1 MFVNFK
7 NTIMEVMQHMTEY
20 YSMKTD
26 FYGNSTPEKLLKEF
40 GSPLYVY
47 NEKILRQ
54 KCRDMKNLVDYPRFI
69 PNYSIKANSNL
80 QIIRTVKEEGLSA
93 DAMSAG
99 EIRLLL
105 HAGYKPE
112 ELFFV
117 PNNVSEAELRY
128 AVDNGVLVSVDS
140 LSQLELLGKINP
152 GGKAAVRFNPGV
164 GAGHHEKV
172 VTAGKKTKFGVN
184 TDCVP
189 QVKEIAARYNL
200 KISGINQHI
209 GSLFMEGDSYIEGV
223 KSILSVAEQ
232 FEDID
237 FVDMGGGFGIPYKK
251 QSGQEPLD
259 LASFR
264 EKLTAVLKA
273 WTDRYGKKVLFKSE
287 PGRYIVAESGIL
299 LGTVYAVKN
308 NYGNKYVGT
317 DIGFNVLARP
327 VMYDSHHDIEVY
339 RNGRALNGETTEE
352 VTVVGNIC
360 ESGDIIAK
368 HRELPAIQEG
378 DVIGVMDAGAYGFA
392 MSSNYNMR
400 LKPAEILIKENGDAV
415 LIRHRDTFEDLIAG
429 FNV

>member
-1 MFVNFK
+1 
-7 NTIMEVMQHMTEY
+7 MTEY
-20 YSMKTD
+20 YSVKMD
-26 FYGNSTPEKLLKEF
+26 FFGNSDPEKLVKEF

-54 KCRDMKNLVDYPRFI
+54 KCRDMKNLVDYPYFI
-69 PNYSIKANSNL
+69 PNYSIKANSSL
-80 QIIRTVKEEGLSA
+80 QIIKTVREEGLRA

-99 EIRLLL
+99 EIQLLL

-117 PNNVSEAELRY
+117 PNNVSLEELKY

-140 LSQLELLGKINP
+140 LSQLELLGKINR

-172 VTAGKKTKFGVN
+172 ITAGKKTKFGVN
-184 TDCVP
+184 TDCVS
-189 QVKEIAARYNL
+189 QVKEIAKKYDMR
-200 KISGINQHI
+200 ICGINQHI

-223 KSILSVAEQ
+223 KSILAVAEQ

-237 FVDMGGGFGIPYKK
+237 FVDMGGGFGIPYRK
-251 QSGQEPLD
+251 QEGQEALD

-264 EKLTAVLKA
+264 EKLTAVLVQ
-273 WTDRYGKKVLFKSE
+273 WTEKYGKKILFKSE

-299 LGTVYAVKN
+299 LGTVYATKS
-308 NYGNKYVGT
+308 NYGNRYAGT
-317 DIGFNVLARP
+317 DLGFNVLARP

-339 RNGRALNGETTEE
+339 RNGKPQNQGATEE

-360 ESGDIIAK
+360 ESGDIVAK
-368 HRELPAIQEG
+368 HRKLPAVEEG
-378 DVIGVMDAGAYGFA
+378 DILGIMDAGAYGFA

-400 LKPAEILIKENGDAV
+400 LRPAEVMIKENGEAV
-415 LIRHRDTFEDLIAG
+415 LIRRRDTFEDLIAPY
-429 FNV
+429 NI

>member
-1 MFVNFK
+1 
-7 NTIMEVMQHMTEY
+7 MTEY
-20 YSMKTD
+20 YSAKTD
-26 FYGNSTPEKLLKEF
+26 FYGNSSPEILIKEF

-54 KCRDMKNLVDYPRFI
+54 KCKDMKNLVDYPHFI

-80 QIIRTVKEEGLSA
+80 QVLKIVKEEGLMA

-99 EIRLLL
+99 EIQLLL
-105 HAGYKPE
+105 HAGFKPE
-112 ELFFV
+112 NLFFV

-128 AVDNGVLVSVDS
+128 AVDNKVLVSVDS

-172 VTAGKKTKFGVN
+172 ITAGKKTKFGVN
-184 TDCVP
+184 IDSAP
-189 QVKEIAARYNL
+189 QVKEIAKKYNL
-200 KISGINQHI
+200 KICGINQHI

-251 QSGQEPLD
+251 QAGQLPLD
-259 LASFR
+259 LASFKV
-264 EKLTAVLKA
+264 KLTQVLEQ
-273 WTDRYGKKVLFKSE
+273 WTNKYGKKILFKSE
-287 PGRYIVAESGIL
+287 PGRYIAAECGIL
-299 LGTVYAVKN
+299 LGTVYATKS

-327 VMYDSHHDIEVY
+327 VMYDSYHELEAY
-339 RNGRALNGETTEE
+339 RDGKPLNEEATEE

-368 HRELPAIQEG
+368 KRTLPVIKEG
-378 DVIGVMDAGAYGFA
+378 DILGIMDAGAYGFA

-400 LKPAEILIKENGDAV
+400 LKPAEVMIKENGEAM
-415 LIRHRDTFEDLIAG
+415 LIRRRDTFEDLIAN

>member
-1 MFVNFK
+1 
-7 NTIMEVMQHMTEY
+7 MTEY
-20 YSMKTD
+20 YSTKTN
-26 FYGNSTPEKLLKEF
+26 FFGNSNPEKLIKEY
-40 GSPLYVY
+40 GSTLYVY

-54 KCRDMKNLVDYPRFI
+54 KCRDMKNLVDYKNFI

-80 QIIRTVKEEGLSA
+80 TVLKIVKEEGLRA

-99 EIRLLL
+99 EIQLLL
-105 HAGYKPE
+105 HAGFKPE
-112 ELFFV
+112 NLFFV
-117 PNNVSEAELRY
+117 PNNVSEAELKY

-140 LSQLELLGKINP
+140 LSQLEILGKINQ

-184 TDCVP
+184 IDCVDE
-189 QVKEIAARYNL
+189 VKAIAKKYNM
-200 KISGINQHI
+200 KICGVNQHI

-223 KSILSVAEQ
+223 KSLLAVAEQ

-251 QSGQEPLD
+251 QEGQEPLD
-259 LASFR
+259 LPSFKK
-264 EKLTAVLKA
+264 KLTQVLEQ
-273 WTDRYGKKVLFKSE
+273 WTDKYGKKILFKTE
-287 PGRYIVAESGIL
+287 PGRYIVAESGVL
-299 LGTVYAVKN
+299 LGNVYATKA

-339 RNGRALNGETTEE
+339 RNGNPLNDSEVEE

-368 HRELPAIQEG
+368 NRVLPVINEG
-378 DVIGVMDAGAYGFA
+378 DILGIMDAGAYGFA

-400 LKPAEILIKENGDAV
+400 LRPAEILIKEDGEPV
-415 LIRHRDTFEDLIAG
+415 LIRRRDTFEDLIAN
-429 FNV
+429 FNI

>member
-1 MFVNFK
+1 
-7 NTIMEVMQHMTEY
+7 MTEY
-20 YSMKTD
+20 YSTKMN
-26 FYGNSTPEKLLKEF
+26 FFGNLTPEKLIKEF

-54 KCRDMKNLVDYPRFI
+54 KCRDMKNLVDYPYFI

-80 QIIRTVKEEGLSA
+80 HIIKIVKEEGLMA

-99 EIRLLL
+99 EVQLLL
-105 HAGYKPE
+105 YAGYKPE

-117 PNNVSEAELRY
+117 PNNVSEDELKY
-128 AVDNGVLVSVDS
+128 AVEKGVLVSVDS

-172 VTAGKKTKFGVN
+172 ITAGKKTKFGVN
-184 TDCVP
+184 IDCVP
-189 QVKEIAARYNL
+189 QVKDIAGKYNL
-200 KISGINQHI
+200 KIVGINQHI

-237 FVDMGGGFGIPYKK
+237 FVDMGGGFGIPYRK
-251 QSGQEPLD
+251 QEGQASLD
-259 LASFR
+259 LVSFK
-264 EKLTAVLKA
+264 EKLTAVLYE
-273 WTDRYGKKVLFKSE
+273 WTEKYGRKILFKSE

-299 LGTVYAVKN
+299 LGTVYATKN
-308 NYGNKYVGT
+308 NYGTRYVGT

-339 RNGRALNGETTEE
+339 RGGIPQNQGETET

-368 HRELPAIQEG
+368 DRTLPKIQEG
-378 DVIGVMDAGAYGFA
+378 DILGIMDAGAYGFA

-400 LKPAEILIKENGDAV
+400 LRPAEVMIKENGEAV
-415 LIRHRDTFEDLIAG
+415 LIRRRDTFEDLIAPY
-429 FNV
+429 NV

>member
-1 MFVNFK
+1 
-7 NTIMEVMQHMTEY
+7 MTEY
-20 YSMKTD
+20 YSTKTN
-26 FYGNSTPEKLLKEF
+26 FFGNSNPEKLIKEY

-54 KCRDMKNLVDYPRFI
+54 KCKDMKNLVDYKNFI

-80 QIIRTVKEEGLSA
+80 TVLKIVKEEGLRA

-99 EIRLLL
+99 EIQLLL
-105 HAGYKPE
+105 HAGFKPE
-112 ELFFV
+112 NLFFV
-117 PNNVSEAELRY
+117 PNNVSEAELKY
-128 AVDNGVLVSVDS
+128 AVENGVLVSVDS
-140 LSQLELLGKINP
+140 LSQLEILGKINQ

-184 TDCVP
+184 IDCVNE
-189 QVKEIAARYNL
+189 VKAIAKKYNM
-200 KISGINQHI
+200 KICGVNQHI

-223 KSILSVAEQ
+223 KSLLAVAEQ

-251 QSGQEPLD
+251 QEGQEPLD
-259 LASFR
+259 LASFK
-264 EKLTAVLKA
+264 EKLTQVLEQ
-273 WTDRYGKKVLFKSE
+273 WTDKYGKKILFKTE
-287 PGRYIVAESGIL
+287 PGRYIVAESGVL
-299 LGTVYAVKN
+299 LGNVYATKA

-339 RNGRALNGETTEE
+339 RNGNPLNDSEVEE

-368 HRELPAIQEG
+368 NRELPVINQG
-378 DVIGVMDAGAYGFA
+378 DILGIMDAGAYGFA

-400 LKPAEILIKENGDAV
+400 LRPAEVLIKEDGEPV
-415 LIRHRDTFEDLIAG
+415 LIRRRDTFEDLIAN
-429 FNV
+429 FNI

>member
-1 MFVNFK
+1 
-7 NTIMEVMQHMTEY
+7 MTEY
-20 YSMKTD
+20 YSMKMN
-26 FYGNSTPEKLLKEF
+26 FFGNTNPEKLIKEF

-54 KCRDMKNLVDYPRFI
+54 KCRDMKNLVDYQHFI

-80 QIIRTVKEEGLSA
+80 HIIKIVREEGLRA

-99 EIRLLL
+99 EVQLLL

-117 PNNVSEAELRY
+117 PNNVSEAELKY
-128 AVDNGVLVSVDS
+128 AVEMGVLVSVDS

-172 VTAGKKTKFGVN
+172 MTAGKKTKFGVN
-184 TDCVP
+184 IDCVP
-189 QVKEIAARYNL
+189 QVKEIAKKYNL
-200 KISGINQHI
+200 KITGINQHI

-237 FVDMGGGFGIPYKK
+237 FVDMGGGFGIPYRK
-251 QSGQEPLD
+251 QEGQAPLD
-259 LASFR
+259 IVSFN
-264 EKLTAVLKA
+264 EKLTAVLLQ
-273 WTDRYGKKVLFKSE
+273 WTEKYGKKILFKSE
-287 PGRYIVAESGIL
+287 PGRYIVAEAGIL
-299 LGTVYAVKN
+299 LGTVYATKN

-339 RNGRALNGETTEE
+339 RNGVPQNQGETEA

-368 HRELPAIQEG
+368 HRDLPKIQEG
-378 DVIGVMDAGAYGFA
+378 DILGIMDAGAYGAA

-400 LKPAEILIKENGDAV
+400 LRPAEVMIKENGEAV
-415 LIRHRDTFEDLIAG
+415 LIRRRDTFEDIIAPY
-429 FNV
+429 NV

>member
-1 MFVNFK
+1 M
-7 NTIMEVMQHMTEY
+7 IEY
-20 YSMKTD
+20 YSTKTN
-26 FYGNSTPEKLLKEF
+26 FYGNSDPEKLVKEF

-54 KCRDMKNLVDYPRFI
+54 RCRDMKNLVDYPYFI

-80 QIIRTVKEEGLSA
+80 EILKIVKEEGLRA

-99 EIRLLL
+99 EIQLLL
-105 HAGYKPE
+105 YAGFAPE
-112 ELFFV
+112 NLFFV
-117 PNNVSEAELRY
+117 PNNVSEAELKY
-128 AVDNGVLVSVDS
+128 AVDHGVLVSVDS
-140 LSQLELLGKINP
+140 LSQLELLGKINQ

-184 TDCVP
+184 IDCVG
-189 QVKEIAARYNL
+189 QVKEIAKKYDM
-200 KISGINQHI
+200 KICGVNQHI
-209 GSLFMEGDSYIEGV
+209 GSLFMEGDAYIEGV
-223 KSILSVAEQ
+223 KSLLSVAEQ

-237 FVDMGGGFGIPYKK
+237 FVDMGGGFGIPYRK
-251 QSGQEPLD
+251 QEGQGKLD
-259 LASFR
+259 LVSFKA
-264 EKLTAVLKA
+264 KLTQVLEQ
-273 WTDRYGKKVLFKSE
+273 WTDKYGKKILFKTE
-287 PGRYIVAESGIL
+287 PGRYIVAESGVV
-299 LGTVYAVKN
+299 LGNVYSTKN
-308 NYGNKYVGT
+308 NYGNRYVGT

-339 RNGRALNGETTEE
+339 RAGKPLNSEATEE

-368 HRELPAIQEG
+368 KRALPAIKEG
-378 DVIGVMDAGAYGFA
+378 DILGVMDAGAYGYA

-400 LKPAEILIKENGDAV
+400 LRPAEVLIKEDGEPK
-415 LIRHRDTFEDLIAG
+415 LIRRRDTFEDLIAN

>member
-1 MFVNFK
+1 
-7 NTIMEVMQHMTEY
+7 MTEY
-20 YSMKTD
+20 YSTKTN
-26 FYGNSTPEKLLKEF
+26 FFGNSNPEKLIKEY

-54 KCRDMKNLVDYPRFI
+54 KCRDMKNLVDYKNFI

-80 QIIRTVKEEGLSA
+80 TVLKIVKEEGLRA

-99 EIRLLL
+99 EIQLLL
-105 HAGYKPE
+105 HAGFKPE
-112 ELFFV
+112 NLFFV
-117 PNNVSEAELRY
+117 PNNVSEAELKY

-140 LSQLELLGKINP
+140 LSQLEILGKINQ

-184 TDCVP
+184 IDCVDE
-189 QVKEIAARYNL
+189 VKAIAKKYNM
-200 KISGINQHI
+200 KICGVNQHI

-223 KSILSVAEQ
+223 KSLLAVAEQ

-251 QSGQEPLD
+251 QEGQEPLD
-259 LASFR
+259 LPSFKK
-264 EKLTAVLKA
+264 KLTQVLEQ
-273 WTDRYGKKVLFKSE
+273 WTDKYGKKILFKTE
-287 PGRYIVAESGIL
+287 PGRYIVAESGVL
-299 LGTVYAVKN
+299 LGNVYATKA

-339 RNGRALNGETTEE
+339 RNGNPLNDSEVEE

-368 HRELPAIQEG
+368 NRVLPVINEG
-378 DVIGVMDAGAYGFA
+378 DILGIMDAGAYGFA

-400 LKPAEILIKENGDAV
+400 LRPAEILIKEDGEPV
-415 LIRHRDTFEDLIAG
+415 LIRRRDTFEDLIAN
-429 FNV
+429 FNI

>member
-1 MFVNFK
+1 
-7 NTIMEVMQHMTEY
+7 MTEY
-20 YSMKTD
+20 YSTKMN
-26 FYGNSTPEKLLKEF
+26 FFGNLTPEKLIKEF

-54 KCRDMKNLVDYPRFI
+54 KCRDMKNLVDYPYFI

-80 QIIRTVKEEGLSA
+80 HIIKIVKEEGLMA

-99 EIRLLL
+99 EVQLLL
-105 HAGYKPE
+105 YAGYKPE

-117 PNNVSEAELRY
+117 PNNVSEDELKY
-128 AVDNGVLVSVDS
+128 AVEKGVLVSVDS

-172 VTAGKKTKFGVN
+172 ITAGKKTKFGVN
-184 TDCVP
+184 IDCVP
-189 QVKEIAARYNL
+189 QVKDIAGKYNL
-200 KISGINQHI
+200 KIVGINQHI

-237 FVDMGGGFGIPYKK
+237 FVDMGGGFGIPYRK
-251 QSGQEPLD
+251 QEGQASLD
-259 LASFR
+259 LVSFK
-264 EKLTAVLKA
+264 EKLTAVLYE
-273 WTDRYGKKVLFKSE
+273 WTEKYGKKILFKSE

-299 LGTVYAVKN
+299 LGTVYATKN
-308 NYGNKYVGT
+308 NYGTRYVGT

-339 RNGRALNGETTEE
+339 RGGIPQNQGETET

-368 HRELPAIQEG
+368 DRTLPKIQEG
-378 DVIGVMDAGAYGFA
+378 DILGIMDAGAYGFA

-400 LKPAEILIKENGDAV
+400 LRPAEVMIKENGEAV
-415 LIRHRDTFEDLIAG
+415 LIRRRDTFEDLIAPY
-429 FNV
+429 NV

>member
-1 MFVNFK
+1 MV
-7 NTIMEVMQHMTEY
+7 EY
-20 YSMKTD
+20 YSTKTN
-26 FYGNSTPEKLLKEF
+26 FFGNSNPEKLIKEF

-47 NEKILRQ
+47 NEKVLRQ
-54 KCRDMKNLVDYPRFI
+54 KCRDMKNLVDYKNFI

-80 QIIRTVKEEGLSA
+80 TILKIVKEEGLRA

-99 EIRLLL
+99 EIQLLL
-105 HAGYKPE
+105 HAGFKPE
-112 ELFFV
+112 NLFFV
-117 PNNVSEAELRY
+117 PNNVSEAELKY

-184 TDCVP
+184 IDCVD
-189 QVKEIAARYNL
+189 QVKEIAQKYNM
-200 KISGINQHI
+200 KICGVNQHI

-223 KSILSVAEQ
+223 KSLLAVAEQ

-251 QSGQEPLD
+251 QEGQEPLD
-259 LASFR
+259 LASFK
-264 EKLTAVLKA
+264 EKLTQVLEQ
-273 WTDRYGKKVLFKSE
+273 WTDKYGKKILFKTE
-287 PGRYIVAESGIL
+287 PGRYIVAESGVIL
-299 LGTVYAVKN
+299 GNVYATKA

-339 RNGRALNGETTEE
+339 RNGNPLNGCEAEE

-368 HRELPAIQEG
+368 NRKHPVIKEG
-378 DVIGVMDAGAYGFA
+378 DILGIMDAGAYGFA

-400 LKPAEILIKENGDAV
+400 LRPAEVLIKEDGEPV
-415 LIRHRDTFEDLIAG
+415 LIRRRDTFEDLIAN
-429 FNV
+429 FNI

>member
-1 MFVNFK
+1 
-7 NTIMEVMQHMTEY
+7 MTEY
-20 YSMKTD
+20 YSAKTN
-26 FYGNSTPEKLLKEF
+26 FYGNSDPEKLLKEF

-54 KCRDMKNLVDYPRFI
+54 KCRDMKNLVDYPHFI

-80 QIIRTVKEEGLSA
+80 HIIKTVREEGLRA

-99 EIRLLL
+99 EIQLLL

-184 TDCVP
+184 IDCVP
-189 QVKEIAARYNL
+189 QVKEIAAKYGL

-223 KSILSVAEQ
+223 KSILAVAEH

-237 FVDMGGGFGIPYKK
+237 FVDMGGGFGIPYNK
-251 QSGQEPLD
+251 QAGQQPLD
-259 LASFR
+259 LADFR
-264 EKLTAVLKA
+264 QKLTKVLED
-273 WTDRYGKKVLFKSE
+273 WTDRYGKKILFKSE
-287 PGRYIVAESGIL
+287 PGRYIVAECGVL
-299 LGTVYAVKN
+299 LGKVYAVKN
-308 NYGNKYVGT
+308 NYGNRYAGT

-339 RNGRALNGETTEE
+339 RDGKPQNAGNTEE

-368 HRELPAIQEG
+368 HRTLPEIHEG
-378 DVIGVMDAGAYGFA
+378 DILGVMDAGAYGFA

-400 LKPAEILIKENGDAV
+400 LRPAEVMIRENGDAV
-415 LIRHRDTFEDLIAG
+415 LIRRRDTFEDLIA
-429 FNV
+429 NL

>member
-1 MFVNFK
+1 MA
-7 NTIMEVMQHMTEY
+7 EY
-20 YSMKTD
+20 YSTKTS
-26 FYGNSTPEKLLKEF
+26 FFGNSNPEKLIKEY

-54 KCRDMKNLVDYPRFI
+54 KCRDMKNLVDYKNFI

-80 QIIRTVKEEGLSA
+80 TVLKIVKEEGLRA

-99 EIRLLL
+99 EIQLLL
-105 HAGYKPE
+105 HAGFKPE
-112 ELFFV
+112 NLFFV
-117 PNNVSEAELRY
+117 PNNVSEAELKY

-140 LSQLELLGKINP
+140 LSQLEMLGKINP

-184 TDCVP
+184 IDCVDE
-189 QVKEIAARYNL
+189 VKAIAQKYNM
-200 KISGINQHI
+200 KICGVNQHI

-223 KSILSVAEQ
+223 KSLLAVAEQ

-251 QSGQEPLD
+251 QEGQEPLD
-259 LASFR
+259 LASFK
-264 EKLTAVLKA
+264 EKLTQVLEQ
-273 WTDRYGKKVLFKSE
+273 WTDKYGKKILFKTE
-287 PGRYIVAESGIL
+287 PGRYIVAESGVL
-299 LGTVYAVKN
+299 LGNVYATKA

-339 RNGRALNGETTEE
+339 RNGNPLNDSEAEE

-368 HRELPAIQEG
+368 NRKLPVIKEG
-378 DVIGVMDAGAYGFA
+378 DILGIMDAGAYGFA

-400 LKPAEILIKENGDAV
+400 LRPAEVLIKEDGEPV
-415 LIRHRDTFEDLIAG
+415 LIRRRDTFEDLIAN
-429 FNV
+429 FNI

>member
-1 MFVNFK
+1 M
-7 NTIMEVMQHMTEY
+7 IDY
-20 YSMKTD
+20 YSIKTN
-26 FYGNSTPEKLLKEF
+26 FYGNSSPEKLLKEF

-54 KCRDMKNLVDYPRFI
+54 KCRDMKNLVDYPHFI

-80 QIIRTVKEEGLSA
+80 QVLKIIKEEGLKA

-99 EIRLLL
+99 EIQLLL
-105 HAGYKPE
+105 HAGFAPE
-112 ELFFV
+112 NLFFV
-117 PNNVSEAELRY
+117 PNNVSESELRY

-172 VTAGKKTKFGVN
+172 ITAGKKTKFGVN
-184 TDCVP
+184 IDCVE
-189 QVKEIAARYNL
+189 QVKEIAKKYSMR
-200 KISGINQHI
+200 ICGINQHI

-251 QSGQEPLD
+251 QGGQAPLD
-259 LASFR
+259 LISFK
-264 EKLTAVLKA
+264 EKLTQVLEQ
-273 WTDRYGKKVLFKSE
+273 WTDKYGKKILFKSE
-287 PGRYIVAESGIL
+287 PGRYIAAECGIL
-299 LGTVYAVKN
+299 LGTVYATKS
-308 NYGNKYVGT
+308 NYGNKYIGT
-317 DIGFNVLARP
+317 DVGFNVLARP
-327 VMYDSHHDIEVY
+327 VMYDSYHEIEAY
-339 RNGRALNGETTEE
+339 RDGKPLNEEATETA
-352 VTVVGNIC
+352 TVVGNIC

-368 HRELPAIQEG
+368 NRVLPVIKEG
-378 DVIGVMDAGAYGFA
+378 DILGVMDAGAYGFV

-400 LKPAEILIKENGDAV
+400 LRPAEVMIKENGEAL
-415 LIRHRDTFEDLIAG
+415 LIRRRDTFQDLIEN

>member
-1 MFVNFK
+1 
-7 NTIMEVMQHMTEY
+7 MTEY
-20 YSMKTD
+20 YSTKTN
-26 FYGNSTPEKLLKEF
+26 FFGNSNPEKLIKEY

-54 KCRDMKNLVDYPRFI
+54 KCRDMKNLVDYKNFI

-80 QIIRTVKEEGLSA
+80 TVLKIVKEEGLRA

-99 EIRLLL
+99 EIQLLL
-105 HAGYKPE
+105 HAGFKPE
-112 ELFFV
+112 NLFFV
-117 PNNVSEAELRY
+117 PNNVSEAELKY
-128 AVDNGVLVSVDS
+128 AVENGVLVSVDS
-140 LSQLELLGKINP
+140 LSQLEILGKINQ

-184 TDCVP
+184 IDCVNE
-189 QVKEIAARYNL
+189 VKAIAKKYNM
-200 KISGINQHI
+200 KICGVNQHI

-223 KSILSVAEQ
+223 KSLLAVAEQ

-251 QSGQEPLD
+251 QEGQEPLD
-259 LASFR
+259 LASFK
-264 EKLTAVLKA
+264 EKLTQVLEQ
-273 WTDRYGKKVLFKSE
+273 WTDKYGKKILFKTE
-287 PGRYIVAESGIL
+287 PGRYIVAESGVL
-299 LGTVYAVKN
+299 LGNVYATKA

-339 RNGRALNGETTEE
+339 RNGNPLNDSEVEE

-368 HRELPAIQEG
+368 NRELPVINQG
-378 DVIGVMDAGAYGFA
+378 DILGIMDAGAYGFA

-400 LKPAEILIKENGDAV
+400 LRPAEVLIKEDGEPV
-415 LIRHRDTFEDLIAG
+415 LIRRRDTFEDLIAN
-429 FNV
+429 FNI

>member
-1 MFVNFK
+1 
-7 NTIMEVMQHMTEY
+7 MTEY
-20 YSMKTD
+20 YSTKTN
-26 FYGNSTPEKLLKEF
+26 FFGNSNPEKLIKEY

-54 KCRDMKNLVDYPRFI
+54 KCRDMKNLVDYKNFI

-80 QIIRTVKEEGLSA
+80 TVLKIVKEEGLRA

-99 EIRLLL
+99 EIQLLL
-105 HAGYKPE
+105 HAGFKPE
-112 ELFFV
+112 NLFFV
-117 PNNVSEAELRY
+117 PNNISEAELKY

-140 LSQLELLGKINP
+140 LSQLEILGKINQ

-184 TDCVP
+184 IDCVDE
-189 QVKEIAARYNL
+189 VKAIAKKYNM
-200 KISGINQHI
+200 KICGVNQHI

-223 KSILSVAEQ
+223 KSLLAVAEQ

-251 QSGQEPLD
+251 QEGQEPLD
-259 LASFR
+259 LASFK
-264 EKLTAVLKA
+264 EKLTQVLEQ
-273 WTDRYGKKVLFKSE
+273 WTDKYGKKILFKTE
-287 PGRYIVAESGIL
+287 PGRYIVAESGVL
-299 LGTVYAVKN
+299 LGNVYATKA

-339 RNGRALNGETTEE
+339 RNGNPLNDSEVEE

-368 HRELPAIQEG
+368 NRELPVINEG
-378 DVIGVMDAGAYGFA
+378 DILGIMDAGAYGFA

-400 LKPAEILIKENGDAV
+400 LRPAEVLIKEDGEPV
-415 LIRHRDTFEDLIAG
+415 LIRRRDTFEDLIAN
-429 FNV
+429 FNI